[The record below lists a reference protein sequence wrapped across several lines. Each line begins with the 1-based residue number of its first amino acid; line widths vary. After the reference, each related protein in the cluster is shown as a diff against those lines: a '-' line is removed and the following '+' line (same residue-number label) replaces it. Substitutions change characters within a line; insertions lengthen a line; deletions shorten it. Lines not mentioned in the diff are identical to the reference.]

1 MYVLKL
7 HDKLYNEEVCWMRGA
22 HFADTCIHCWRNE
35 LFRSKNEAMEYA
47 IYLITNN
54 FVREGITIND
64 FTIEE
69 VKA

>member
-1 MYVLKL
+1 MYVLKI
-7 HDKLYNEEVCWMRGA
+7 HDELLGEDVYWMRGV
-22 HFADTCIHCWRNE
+22 HFADTCIHFWKNE

-54 FVREGITIND
+54 FVREGITTND

-69 VKA
+69 VTA

>member
-7 HDKLYNEEVCWMRGA
+7 HDKLLEEDVYWMQGA
-22 HFADTCIHCWRNE
+22 HFADTCIHFWRNE
-35 LFRSKNEAMEYA
+35 LFRSKNEAMKYA

-54 FVREGITIND
+54 FVHEDITIND

-69 VKA
+69 VTA